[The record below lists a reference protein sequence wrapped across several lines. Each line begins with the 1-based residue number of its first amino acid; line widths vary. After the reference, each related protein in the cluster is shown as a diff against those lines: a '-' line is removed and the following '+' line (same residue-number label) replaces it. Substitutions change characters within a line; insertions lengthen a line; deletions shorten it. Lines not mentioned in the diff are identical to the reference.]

1 MVDENKHQSEED
13 KPLLPRS
20 ATGKDLPAD
29 FLLHVVETIPDLI
42 FTINLE
48 TLELVYSNRD
58 IFSHFGWDLDYSSAT
73 PAERNEQWGKMLH
86 QRDFTAIRSTEE
98 FLAELDRRG
107 TIDDVVRFRSSD
119 GRWLHYQ
126 ARCTRLSAAEH
137 GIELAVVVARDVS
150 QREKLDKDQRMAAKV
165 FENSDDGIMILDA
178 QSRVVQVNP
187 ALLKITGFN
196 DVDLLGRSPIGII
209 LPQDSETLAPDSTTG
224 PEPGLFHDALTN
236 GFSQNEGFGIRRSG
250 DSFHSLTSVTV
261 LRDNEDRV
269 QTLIITMRDIT
280 ESKTHEERIRHLA
293 YFDALTRLP
302 NRTLFHDRLEHELQR
317 CERNNFCA
325 ALLFL
330 DLDQFKAINDSLGHA
345 AGDKL
350 LKIAS
355 ERLTDNVRGEDT
367 VARMSGDEFTIILN
381 GQSSRDHV
389 AASAAH
395 VARKI
400 LRELCEPFNLEG
412 NEAFVS
418 VSIGISIFP
427 DDGKTSSMLLRNAD
441 TAMYF
446 AKEAGKN
453 NFQFYTPEMNA
464 YSAEQLAFQNSLHK
478 AVADQEFEVYYQP
491 QYDYQ
496 TGSLRTVESLLRWRH
511 PDGSLVSPMRFIPL
525 AEQTGL
531 IIRMGEWLIERSLW
545 QFAEWRS
552 MGLPV
557 DRLAINLSTRQ
568 FGDDKLV
575 HLVSRLLKQYDIP
588 ATSVEFELTESVIMA
603 DISVTRAVLEKLK
616 ALGVSIVID
625 DFGTGYSSLN
635 YLKELPIDALKI
647 DGSFVASLPGGLEDQ
662 QIVKVIVALAE
673 GFDLRVIAEGVETD
687 EQSDYLKAL
696 GCSAAQGYLFSGP
709 KPSVELEQFLRLS
722 DLSANDQKHSA

>member
-1 MVDENKHQSEED
+1 MVDNNKQRTGED

-20 ATGKDLPAD
+20 ATGQELPAD

-58 IFSHFGWDLDYSSAT
+58 IFSHFGWDLDYASAS
-73 PAERNEQWGKMLH
+73 PKQRNEQWGKMLH
-86 QRDFTAIRSTEE
+86 QSDFTAMRSTAE
-98 FLAELDRRG
+98 FLAELDREG
-107 TIDDVVRFRSSD
+107 TIDDVVRFKASN
-119 GRWLHYQ
+119 GQWLHYQ
-126 ARCTRLSAAEH
+126 ARCTRLRSVSDGAD
-137 GIELAVVVARDVS
+137 LAVLVARDIS
-150 QREKLDKDQRMAAKV
+150 ERRKLDKDQRMAAKV

-187 ALLKITGFN
+187 ALLKITGFD

-209 LPQDSETLAPDSTTG
+209 LPHESGVLGIDATTG
-224 PEPGLFHDALTN
+224 PEPGLFNEALKN
-236 GFSQNEGFGIRRSG
+236 GFSQNEGFGIRSNG
-250 DSFHSLTSVTV
+250 DRFHSLTSITV
-261 LRDNEDRV
+261 LRDSDECV

-293 YFDALTRLP
+293 YYDALTRLP

-317 CERNNFCA
+317 CERHDYCA

-345 AGDKL
+345 AGDRL

-367 VARMSGDEFTIILN
+367 VARMSGDEFTIIIN

-412 NEAFVS
+412 SEAFVS
-418 VSIGISIFP
+418 VSIGISIYP
-427 DDGKTSSMLLRNAD
+427 DDGRTSSMLLRNAD

-464 YSAEQLAFQNSLHK
+464 HSAEQLAFQNSLHK

-491 QYDYQ
+491 QYDYKN
-496 TGSLRTVESLLRWRH
+496 GSLRTVESLLRWRH
-511 PDGSLVSPMRFIPL
+511 PDGSLVSPLRFIPL

-552 MGLPV
+552 MGLPI

-575 HLVSRLLKQYDIP
+575 HLVSRLLQQYDIP
-588 ATSVEFELTESVIMA
+588 PNSVEFELTESVIMA
-603 DISVTRAVLEKLK
+603 DIAVTRAVLEELK

-647 DGSFVASLPGGLEDQ
+647 DGSFVSSLPGGREDQ

-673 GFDLRVIAEGVETD
+673 GFDLRVIAEGVETA
-687 EQSDYLKAL
+687 EQSEYLENL
-696 GCSAAQGYLFSGP
+696 GCSAAQGYLFAGP
-709 KPSVELEQFLRLS
+709 KPAFELEQFLRLS